1 MRFAR
6 IKKLFEGFSAS
17 LSITNNEREALLL
30 AGNLFTE
37 EDADELERV
46 IVALYDGEMIDQLQA
61 VQARFDELPA
71 DASRD
76 EIDRAIDAAMELLGP
91 FIDCFDPANWDKD
104 YDSVSEDLL
113 REITKKDLNE
123 AQRVATDRLAEA
135 LEARILE
142 RIPSTSSPQDA

>member
-1 MRFAR
+1 M
-6 IKKLFEGFSAS
+6 
-17 LSITNNEREALLL
+17 SITNNEREALLL

-91 FIDCFDPANWDKD
+91 SSIASTLPTGTRTTTAFPSAPARDNEEGSERGPARRDGSSRGGARGAHPRT
-104 YDSVSEDLL
+104 DSLH
-113 REITKKDLNE
+113 IF
-123 AQRVATDRLAEA
+123 ATGRLT
-135 LEARILE
+135 
-142 RIPSTSSPQDA
+142 PT